1 MRGLLSRML
10 LIIGILLLA
19 AAAVIT
25 VLTLYNKHINNI
37 SELLEG
43 IEELI
48 PDTHTAYTEN
58 VTDTRMPVVEYH
70 NRDYIGIL
78 ELPEYS
84 RRLPILSEWNRRTV
98 NHIPCRYTGSIYDS
112 SLVIGTTD
120 EKGCIDFTSELSV
133 GDKVTFTDVS
143 GARFELKISDITV
156 SKDADSDTLCD
167 GEYDLTV
174 FVRNTLS
181 FDYTII
187 RCTLH

>member
-1 MRGLLSRML
+1 MRNLMSRLLLM
-10 LIIGILLLA
+10 IGILLLVMA
-19 AAAVIT
+19 IAVT
-25 VLTLYNKHINNI
+25 ALTLYNKHSNNI
-37 SELLEG
+37 SELLKG
-43 IEELI
+43 IEALI
-48 PDTHTAYTEN
+48 PETHAAYTEN
-58 VTDTRMPVVEYH
+58 VTDTRMPVVEYR
-70 NRDYIGIL
+70 NKDYIGIL

-84 RRLPILSEWNRRTV
+84 RRLPIRSEWDRRGV

-120 EKGCIDFTSELSV
+120 EKGCIDFTAALSV

-156 SKDADSDTLCD
+156 SKDADKDTLCG